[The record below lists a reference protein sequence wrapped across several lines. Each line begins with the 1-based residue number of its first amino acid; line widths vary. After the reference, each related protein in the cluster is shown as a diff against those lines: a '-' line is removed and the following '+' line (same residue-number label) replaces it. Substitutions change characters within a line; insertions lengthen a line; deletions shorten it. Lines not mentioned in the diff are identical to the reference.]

1 MTWNYMKTKPLLL
14 KITFRFNKIEVN
26 RNSEM
31 PNYDLQAATVQPLE
45 NTNPTTND
53 INFNM
58 TFSKGESRT
67 AIMTEDE
74 DSKMYVFQHFAARLR
89 KKCLTMQEFFITRT
103 LTVED
108 ALGYY
113 KYKT

>member
-1 MTWNYMKTKPLLL
+1 
-14 KITFRFNKIEVN
+14 
-26 RNSEM
+26 M